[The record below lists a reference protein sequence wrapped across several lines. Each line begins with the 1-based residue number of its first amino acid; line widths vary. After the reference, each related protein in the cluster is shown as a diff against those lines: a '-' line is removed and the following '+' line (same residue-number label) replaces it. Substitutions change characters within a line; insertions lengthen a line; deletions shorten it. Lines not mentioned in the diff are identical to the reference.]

1 MNQSAAIFRCT
12 PGVLA
17 SQRARRTL
25 RMALPPKY
33 LSTVGCAARTIP
45 PQTRPD
51 KTKRYF
57 THKHSNSAG
66 FSYVE
71 VLVATVLIAIVL
83 VPAMESLL
91 PGVAGSGIHETFAE
105 DHYQLTGRLEEIL
118 AEPYGDLDAAGIV
131 AGNET
136 TPTTYTDVFIYTNG
150 RQITRNI
157 FISRYD
163 GDNADADNNPF
174 TGTDDGLLWVSA
186 TIVGS
191 ALRLETLTSVYD

>member
-1 MNQSAAIFRCT
+1 M
-12 PGVLA
+12 
-17 SQRARRTL
+17 RTT
-25 RMALPPKY
+25 PPKTKPDQTTRY
-33 LSTVGCAARTIP
+33 L
-45 PQTRPD
+45 
-51 KTKRYF
+51 TK
-57 THKHSNSAG
+57 KHSNMAG

-91 PGVAGSGIHETFAE
+91 PGIAGSGIHETFAE
-105 DHYQLTGRLEEIL
+105 DHYRLTGRLEEIL
-118 AEPYGDLDAAGIV
+118 AEPYADLDAAGIV

-136 TPTTYTDVFIYTNG
+136 TPTISYSDVFTYADG

-174 TGTDDGLLWVSA
+174 TGIDDGLLWVSA
-186 TIVGS
+186 TIAGS